1 MKRFNKMLAMALA
14 FLLCLSVSTVAL
26 AEQATKHLSV
36 KDPVEGH
43 TYTYYQLFVGDLA
56 EDETTHQRTLSN
68 VKWGNDVVSSI
79 TIEVAEGTTKAFSP
93 KAGEAVPQEVLD
105 YVAQLP
111 GKTTTDAAQNTADII
126 GAWVQGDGT
135 ALSEAGADVLP
146 GYYVIKD
153 AYTDPTASQTTTLST
168 YICEVVGPTE
178 VVPKAGTTTSQK
190 KVKDVNDSQ
199 AASNTNPTDWQ
210 DSADYDIGDEVPFQL
225 TATIASDYAKYDTYK
240 LTFHDHQSAGLTFN
254 SNSVK
259 VFVDG
264 VEITTG
270 FTVVEPGTEAKNP
283 CTFEIVFNDLKT
295 IESVKAGSKITVEYT
310 STLNENAVIGDK
322 GNPNESHIEFSNN
335 PNNENETS
343 NTPDDKVIVFT
354 YKLVANKVNENK
366 EPLTGAGFT
375 LYKKNAAGEYVAV
388 GKEIKGNQMTT
399 FAWEGLDDGDYKLE
413 ETTTP
418 SGYNTMQPQEF
429 SITATHD
436 IEKADPKLTDLSCDL
451 EDFTAT
457 LSTGTIEGKIVNQS
471 GSTLPSTGGMG
482 TTLLYTIGGVLVA
495 VSAVGLIARRKM
507 SAEQ

>member
-14 FLLCLSVSTVAL
+14 FLVCLSVSTVAL
-26 AEQATKHLSV
+26 AEPTKEHLSV
-36 KDPVEGH
+36 TNPVNGH

-79 TIEVAEGTTKAFSP
+79 TIEVAEGTPMTFSP

-111 GKTTTDAAQNTADII
+111 GKTATDAAQNTADII

-135 ALSEAGADVLP
+135 PLSEAGADVLT

-199 AASNTNPTDWQ
+199 AASNTNPTGWQ

-240 LTFHDHQSAGLTFN
+240 LTFHDHQSAGLDYPQN
-254 SNSVK
+254 VHVYVN
-259 VFVDG
+259 G
-264 VEITTG
+264 NEITQG
-270 FTVVEPGTEAKNP
+270 FEVVQGEEGVDP
-283 CTFEIVFNDLKT
+283 CTFEVRFANLKS
-295 IESVKAGSKITVEYT
+295 IPGVEAGSVITVEYT
-310 STLNENAVIGDK
+310 SALNKDAVIGDQ

-354 YKLVANKVNENK
+354 YKLVANKFNEKN
-366 EPLTGAGFT
+366 EALTGAGFT

-388 GKEIKGNQMTT
+388 GKEIKGESLTT
-399 FAWEGLDDGDYKLE
+399 FEWKGLDDGDYKLV

-418 SGYNTMQPQEF
+418 SGYNTMEPKEF
-429 SITATHD
+429 KITADHD
-436 IEKADPKLTDLSCDL
+436 VDSADPKLTKL
-451 EDFTAT
+451 ESTLESFTAE
-457 LSTGTIEGKIVNQS
+457 LSTGKIEGDIMNQK

-495 VSAVGLIARRKM
+495 VSAVGLVARRKM
-507 SAEQ
+507 SVEQ